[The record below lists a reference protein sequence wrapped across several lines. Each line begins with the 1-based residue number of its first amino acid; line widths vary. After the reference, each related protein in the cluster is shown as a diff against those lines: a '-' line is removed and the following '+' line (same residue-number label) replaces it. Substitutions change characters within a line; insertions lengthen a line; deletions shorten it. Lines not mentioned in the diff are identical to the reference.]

1 MTLFRQH
8 AKSEAISTLVWAAIL
23 GFIGFITTYLWEIM
37 STSGSIA
44 QLEKAITGA
53 QGALKGWIGAGEGG
67 FATLDGWIQSY
78 VLGSW
83 ITLPYVIF
91 TALFV
96 AGMITREMDRRTI
109 EFVLSLPVS
118 RTEVLLSRF
127 GVLAGSLTVLHLAN
141 YIGVVAGVVA
151 QGQTGHPGRYAIALL
166 NSLLLFLFLG
176 ALMLLVSLY
185 IDDYGPGTGTMLG
198 IGLGLNFF
206 HIATADTSGALKSIR
221 EWLPFGLHNVNAIV
235 GRGEVPWGDMALLGG
250 GALLFVAL
258 GVWVFQRKQIA
269 V

>member
-23 GFIGFITTYLWEIM
+23 GFIGFFTTYLWEMM
-37 STSGSIA
+37 SKSGSIA
-44 QLEKAITGA
+44 QLEKAMEGA
-53 QGALKGWIGAGEGG
+53 QGVVKGLIGTGEGS
-67 FATLDGWIQSY
+67 FATLDGWIAGY

-83 ITLPYVIF
+83 ISLPYVIF

-127 GVLAGSLTVLHLAN
+127 GVLASSLTVLHLAN
-141 YIGVVAGVVA
+141 YIGVVAGVAAV
-151 QGQTGHPGRYAIALL
+151 GQAGHPGRYALAIL

-206 HIATADTSGALKSIR
+206 HIATADASEAIKSLR
-221 EWLPFGLHNVNAIV
+221 EWLPFGLHDVNAIV

-250 GALLFVAL
+250 GALLCL
-258 GVWVFQRKQIA
+258 GLAVWAFQRKQIA

>member
-1 MTLFRQH
+1 MTLFKQH

-23 GFIGFITTYLWEIM
+23 GVVGFFTTYVYEMM
-37 STSGSIA
+37 SASGSIDEL
-44 QLEKAITGA
+44 QKAMANA
-53 QGALKGWIGAGEGG
+53 QGVVKGLIGTGEGT
-67 FATLDGWIQSY
+67 FATLDGWIQGY

-118 RTEVLLSRF
+118 RTQMLLSRF

-141 YIGVVAGVVA
+141 YVGVVAGVMA
-151 QGQTGHPGRYAIALL
+151 LGQAGHPGRYALAVL

-185 IDDYGPGTGTMLG
+185 FDDYGPGTGAMLG

-206 HIATADTSGALKSIR
+206 HIATADATGAVKSLR
-221 EWLPFGLHNVNAIV
+221 DWLPFGLHDVAGIV
-235 GRGEVPWGDMALLGG
+235 SRGEVPWGDLAILGG
-250 GALLFVAL
+250 GALLFL
-258 GVWVFQRKQIA
+258 GLAIWVFQRKQIA

>member
-23 GFIGFITTYLWEIM
+23 GVIGFVTTYIYDVM

-44 QLEKAITGA
+44 QMEKAMANA
-53 QGALKGWIGAGEGG
+53 QGVVKGLIGMDGG
-67 FATLDGWIQSY
+67 TFGSLDGWIQGY

-118 RTEVLLSRF
+118 RTQVLLSRF
-127 GVLAGSLTVLHLAN
+127 GVLAGSLTVLHLAS
-141 YIGVVAGVVA
+141 YVGMAAGVMA
-151 QGQTGHPGRYAIALL
+151 LGQEGHFGRYALAVLS
-166 NSLLLFLFLG
+166 SLLLFLFLG
-176 ALMLLVSLY
+176 ALMLLVSLF

-206 HIATADTSGALKSIR
+206 HIATADATGVVKSLR
-221 EWLPFGLHNVNAIV
+221 NWLPFGLHDVNAIV
-235 GRGEVPWGDMALLGG
+235 SRGEVPWVDMLILGG
-250 GALLFVAL
+250 GALLFLVLAIR
-258 GVWVFQRKQIA
+258 VFQRKQIA

>member
-23 GFIGFITTYLWEIM
+23 GFIGFITTYLWEM
-37 STSGSIA
+37 MVTSGSIA
-44 QLEKAITGA
+44 ELEKAMAGA
-53 QGALKGWIGAGEGG
+53 QGVVKGLIGTGQGS
-67 FATLDGWIQSY
+67 FSTLDGWISGY

-118 RTEVLLSRF
+118 RTQVLLSRF

-141 YIGVVAGVVA
+141 YVGVVAGVA
-151 QGQTGHPGRYAIALL
+151 AIGQAGHPERYALAEL

-206 HIATADTSGALKSIR
+206 HIATADATGAVKSLR
-221 EWLPFGLHNVNAIV
+221 GWLPFGLHDVNAILV
-235 GRGEVPWGDMALLGG
+235 RGEIPWADMVILAG
-250 GALLFVAL
+250 GALLLL
-258 GVWVFQRKQIA
+258 GLAVRVFQRKQIA

>member
-1 MTLFRQH
+1 MTLFKQH

-23 GFIGFITTYLWEIM
+23 GVIGFFTTYMYQMM
-37 STSGSIA
+37 SESGSIA
-44 QLEKAITGA
+44 QLEKAIANA
-53 QGALKGWIGAGEGG
+53 QGVVKGLVGISDSSFG
-67 FATLDGWIQSY
+67 TLNGWIQGY

-118 RTEVLLSRF
+118 RTQMLLSRF
-127 GVLAGSLTVLHLAN
+127 GVLAGSLTVLHAVQ
-141 YIGVVAGVVA
+141 YVGVVTGVA
-151 QGQTGHPGRYAIALL
+151 ALGQEGHPGRYAVAVLS
-166 NSLLLFLFLG
+166 SLLLFLFLG
-176 ALMLLVSLY
+176 ALMLLVSLF

-206 HIATADTSGALKSIR
+206 HIATADATGAVKSLR
-221 EWLPFGLHNVNAIV
+221 EWLPFGLHDVTAIV
-235 GRGEVPWGDMALLGG
+235 GRGEVPWGDMAILGA
-250 GALLFVAL
+250 GALIFL
-258 GVWVFQRKQIA
+258 GLAIWVFQRKQIA